1 MCSSPCVCYLY
12 QSISAV
18 NILEVF
24 SSMNNVSI
32 FIAVTLLVIIIIV
45 CMYYAVSIALS
56 RSISVFTTILFIL
69 CGLGILQSVYA
80 ELFSETTDQPDVF
93 KTVAHLDLGGRDDL
107 ELVSK
112 DYENDVAYYRY
123 VQPDRDVVVGDT
135 VYLFDGV
142 EATLASVDAVGFT
155 FTCEYVISEG
165 MSGTAILNSSGT
177 QIGCVSRR
185 LDNGSYYAIW
195 N

>member
-1 MCSSPCVCYLY
+1 MKNVVVFIGIAL
-12 QSISAV
+12 
-18 NILEVF
+18 IL
-24 SSMNNVSI
+24 I
-32 FIAVTLLVIIIIV
+32 LVIV
-45 CMYYAVSIALS
+45 LMYYAVSISLS
-56 RSISVFTTILFIL
+56 RSISVFTTTILFIL
-69 CGLGILQSVYA
+69 CEVGILQSVYA
-80 ELFSETTDQPDVF
+80 ELFNKPADQPDVF
-93 KTVAHLDLGGRDDL
+93 KTVAHLDLSGRDDL

-112 DYENDVAYYRY
+112 DHENDVAYYRY

-155 FTCEYVISEG
+155 FTCEYVLNEG
-165 MSGTAILNSSGT
+165 MSGTAILNSSGI

>member
-1 MCSSPCVCYLY
+1 MKNVVVFIGIAL
-12 QSISAV
+12 
-18 NILEVF
+18 IL
-24 SSMNNVSI
+24 I
-32 FIAVTLLVIIIIV
+32 LVIV
-45 CMYYAVSIALS
+45 LMYYAVSISLS
-56 RSISVFTTILFIL
+56 QSISVFTTILFIL
-69 CGLGILQSVYA
+69 CGVGILQGVYA
-80 ELFSETTDQPDVF
+80 ELFNKLADRPDVF
-93 KTVAHLDLGGRDDL
+93 KTVAHLDLSGRDDL

-155 FTCEYVISEG
+155 FTCEYVLNEG

>member
-1 MCSSPCVCYLY
+1 
-12 QSISAV
+12 
-18 NILEVF
+18 
-24 SSMNNVSI
+24 MNNVSI
-32 FIAVTLLVIIIIV
+32 FIAVTLLVVIGMV
-45 CMYYAVSIALS
+45 CVYYAVSIALS
-56 RSISVFTTILFIL
+56 RSVSIITTALFIM
-69 CGLGILQSVYA
+69 CGVGILQGVYT
-80 ELFSETTDQPDVF
+80 ELFNKPADQPDVF
-93 KTVAHLDLGGRDDL
+93 KTVAHLDLSGRDDL

-155 FTCEYVISEG
+155 FTCEYVLNEG
-165 MSGTAILNSSGT
+165 MSGTAILNSNGA

>member
-1 MCSSPCVCYLY
+1 
-12 QSISAV
+12 
-18 NILEVF
+18 
-24 SSMNNVSI
+24 MNNVTI

-45 CMYYAVSIALS
+45 FMYYAVSIALS
-56 RSISVFTTILFIL
+56 RSLSVFTTVLFIL
-69 CGLGILQSVYA
+69 CGIGILQGVYT
-80 ELFSETTDQPDVF
+80 ELFNEPTDQSDVF
-93 KTVAHLDLGGRDDL
+93 KTVAHLDLSGRDDL

-155 FTCEYVISEG
+155 FTCESILNEG
-165 MSGTAILNSSGT
+165 MSGTAILNSNGV